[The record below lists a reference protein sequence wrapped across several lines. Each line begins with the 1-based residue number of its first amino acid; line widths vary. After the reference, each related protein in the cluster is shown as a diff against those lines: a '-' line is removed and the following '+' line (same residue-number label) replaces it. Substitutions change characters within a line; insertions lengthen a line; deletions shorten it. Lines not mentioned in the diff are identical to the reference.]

1 MWLHLHR
8 LIPNF
13 GLEMTLPTTL
23 VRLSVKVMLRGLV
36 ARRGLPVS
44 LLPMAPLSKGVPLS
58 SNLRVC
64 TSSLGTALA
73 VWRFGGM
80 RGWRRLPSPGMSGT
94 ITTSCGG
101 FGPRS
106 VSLFLSDSSC
116 LSFAAS
122 CALLRWL
129 DVVEAVLMDFDDEVF
144 SVSVDAADLVEA
156 NVPVAIGLTAPP
168 VASQAVRWCD
178 CSLP

>member
-1 MWLHLHR
+1 M
-8 LIPNF
+8 
-13 GLEMTLPTTL
+13 
-23 VRLSVKVMLRGLV
+23 
-36 ARRGLPVS
+36 
-44 LLPMAPLSKGVPLS
+44 GV
-58 SNLRVC
+58 
-64 TSSLGTALA
+64 T
-73 VWRFGGM
+73 
-80 RGWRRLPSPGMSGT
+80 
-94 ITTSCGG
+94 
-101 FGPRS
+101 
-106 VSLFLSDSSC
+106 FLSNSSC

-156 NVPVAIGLTAPP
+156 TVLVATGLIAPP